1 MAGDRSFTVESATG
15 ISIPDDASMRYKS
28 KTPSSAA
35 KKATRRLFNLAGA
48 KKVKQIR
55 FILRETT
62 AGSPG
67 NTYKYIGMR
76 TKYDTPIVVSLN
88 GKDITYKYKYE
99 VKSCVQKR

>member
-28 KTPSSAA
+28 NSPISAA
-35 KKATRRLFNLAGA
+35 KKATRRLFKLASG
-48 KKVKQIR
+48 KPKQIR

-62 AGSPG
+62 SGAGGS
-67 NTYKYIGMR
+67 TYKYIGMR
-76 TKYDTPIVVSLN
+76 TEYDTPVVVSLN
-88 GKDITYKYKYE
+88 GKEITYKFKYD